1 LIEISQFKHKIKSHG
16 LLLSL
21 FYTAEFIA
29 RPTWRKVW
37 VEPFLK
43 SYSQRYEDIII
54 DDILGLKNTGPYLD
68 IGAYDPH
75 RLSNSK
81 RFYDR
86 GWRGCNVEP
95 NPRRFERFVKDR
107 PEDINLNVGV
117 SDSAGRLIFYE
128 VVPDAFSTLSDKRA
142 RELRE
147 QGAKFKAEIEVPV
160 ITMAELF
167 ERFLH
172 HAEPDF
178 CTIDTEG
185 MDIAVL
191 KGNDW
196 TKFRPRVICVEVTSI
211 QNSEAGSQEAESVE
225 GFMSSVGYRKHSV
238 TVEFGVPLNEIYLS
252 EEKLF
257 DLDEHWILMRW
268 RVRPEIQNPL
278 ISGFLEYP
286 SQSPAAE
293 AEILKSKATAKA

>member
-1 LIEISQFKHKIKSHG
+1 MLEIAQFKNKIDTHG
-16 LLLSL
+16 LLNTLR
-21 FYTAEFIA
+21 YTAEFMVHPL
-29 RPTWRKVW
+29 RRRLW

-43 SYSQRYEDIII
+43 SYSQRYEDMLI
-54 DDILGLKNTGPYLD
+54 DDLLGNLDNGFYLD
-68 IGAYDPH
+68 IGAYDPR
-75 RLSNSK
+75 RLSNTR

-86 GWRGCNVEP
+86 GWRGCDVEP

-117 SDSAGRLIFYE
+117 SDSAGNMTFYE

-160 ITMAELF
+160 ITMADLF
-167 ERFLH
+167 ERYLH
-172 HAEPDF
+172 HAKADF

-211 QNSEAGSQEAESVE
+211 QNSEAGSREAESVE

-252 EEKLF
+252 EE
-257 DLDEHWILMRW
+257 
-268 RVRPEIQNPL
+268 
-278 ISGFLEYP
+278 
-286 SQSPAAE
+286 
-293 AEILKSKATAKA
+293 